1 MSDTPELFREWKS
14 TLRKGLGRLGLDASE
29 KTVGLV
35 LDYLSELT
43 LWNRRYSLV
52 HGSPE
57 DLVIRHVL
65 DSLAPIDTVR
75 RELGEAGPALD
86 LGSGAGFPGLPLALV
101 GGLPM
106 VLLDRSARAVTF
118 LRATVAR
125 LGISNCRVHEGDAKD
140 VPERFPMV
148 VSRALSPG
156 GRRGLE
162 TVAAILVPGGR
173 AVIYSGTRKST
184 EALLEAGEGLFA
196 EGDVEE
202 VDVPF
207 LEAPRHVVLFRTLG

>member
-1 MSDTPELFREWKS
+1 MDSAVSDTPEPFREWKS
-14 TLRKGLGRLGLDASE
+14 TLRNGLLRLGLDASE

-57 DLVIRHVL
+57 DLVVRHVL

-75 RELGEAGPALD
+75 RELGESAPALD

-118 LRATVAR
+118 LRAAVAR

-140 VPERFPMV
+140 ISDRFPVV

-156 GRRGLE
+156 GRQGLE

-173 AVIYSGTRKST
+173 AVIYSGTRK
-184 EALLEAGEGLFA
+184 
-196 EGDVEE
+196 
-202 VDVPF
+202 
-207 LEAPRHVVLFRTLG
+207 